1 MKKYTTTS
9 RIFEKKEKRKILK
22 RRKRNKFVFYAIG
35 FIAIACM
42 VVFAYKIGTNIGQKI
57 KYPVSYS
64 SYIVKYSEEND
75 LDPYLVIAMI
85 RQESNF
91 VSDARS
97 PYAGG
102 LMQLTEIT
110 ANEYAGK
117 MGLTDFDYMD
127 PETNI
132 QIGCF
137 VMSSLIDK
145 YDNVDTALAAY
156 NAGVGNVDRWLSN
169 PDYSFDGKSLYNIP
183 FSETSNYIRKIHK
196 YMDEYKNRVD
206 INSDNIN

>member
-9 RIFEKKEKRKILK
+9 GFFERQNERRILK

-35 FIAIACM
+35 IIVFICM
-42 VVFAYKIGTNIGQKI
+42 VFCAYEFGSNLGQKI

-64 SYIVKYSEEND
+64 RYIVKYSEENN

-102 LMQLTEIT
+102 LMQLTEVT

-137 VMSSLIDK
+137 VMSSLIEK

-156 NAGVGNVDRWLSN
+156 NAGVGNVDKWLSN
-169 PDYSFDGKSLYNIP
+169 PDYSLDGHSLYKIP

-196 YMDEYKNRVD
+196 YIDEYKNRVD

>member
-1 MKKYTTTS
+1 
-9 RIFEKKEKRKILK
+9 
-22 RRKRNKFVFYAIG
+22 
-35 FIAIACM
+35 M
-42 VVFAYKIGTNIGQKI
+42 VLFAYKIGSNFGQKI

-64 SYIVKYSEEND
+64 SYITQYSKENE

-91 VSDARS
+91 VADARS

-110 ANEYAGK
+110 AKEYAGK
-117 MGLTDFDYMD
+117 MGLTDYDYMD

-137 VMSSLIDK
+137 VMSSLIEK
-145 YDNVDTALAAY
+145 YENVDTALAAY
-156 NAGVGNVDRWLSN
+156 NAGVGNVDKWLTN

-196 YMDEYKNRVD
+196 YMDEYKNRIN
-206 INSDNIN
+206 INSDNLN

>member
-9 RIFEKKEKRKILK
+9 GFFERQNERRILK

-35 FIAIACM
+35 IIVFICM
-42 VVFAYKIGTNIGQKI
+42 VFCAYEFGSNLGQKI

-64 SYIVKYSEEND
+64 RYIVKYSEENN

-102 LMQLTEIT
+102 LMQLTEVT

-137 VMSSLIDK
+137 VMSSLIEK

-156 NAGVGNVDRWLSN
+156 NAGVGNVDKWLSN
-169 PDYSFDGKSLYNIP
+169 PEITDHLGKLKNIP
-183 FSETSNYIRKIHK
+183 FNETELYVKKVTTTYKI
-196 YMDEYKNRVD
+196 YKKIYEEGN
-206 INSDNIN
+206 NE

>member
-1 MKKYTTTS
+1 MKRYTAKS
-9 RIFEKKEKRKILK
+9 RIFQKQKERKILK
-22 RRKRNKFVFYAIG
+22 RKKRNKILL
-35 FIAIACM
+35 IS
-42 VVFAYKIGTNIGQKI
+42 IGTLALICLVVGLFKVGAKMGERI

-64 SYIVKYSEEND
+64 SYITRYAKENN

-85 RQESNF
+85 KQESNF
-91 VSDARS
+91 VADARS

-110 ANEYAGK
+110 ATEYADK
-117 MGLTDFDYMD
+117 MGLTDYDYMD

-156 NAGVGNVDRWLSN
+156 NAGVGNVDSWLSN
-169 PDYSFDGKSLYNIP
+169 PDYSFDGKTLYRIP
-183 FSETSNYIRKIHK
+183 YSETRHYIQKINT
-196 YMDEYKNRVD
+196 YVSEYKDRID
-206 INSDNIN
+206 ITTENK